1 MTAIISP
8 WKSAMQLPQII
19 SIKETGN
26 PSFKKMVNTP
36 WDTGVKPIENVVI
49 NPMSAPPRSARHRFP
64 SPHTSWRSRYKWN
77 RPNWYFRGHFAN
89 CSLAYFLLDHSTT
102 IYITYVP
109 DYTHMAGSF
118 VSSYGSPVCTFCHKT
133 IKIYG
138 LYHKHKG
145 WKDWNP
151 AWSIPGI

>member
-1 MTAIISP
+1 
-8 WKSAMQLPQII
+8 MQLPQII

-49 NPMSAPPRSARHRFP
+49 NPMIRPPRSAR
-64 SPHTSWRSRYKWN
+64 T
-77 RPNWYFRGHFAN
+77 G
-89 CSLAYFLLDHSTT
+89 FLHHIPADGQGIHGTGQTGASVAILPTVHLLIFSST
-102 IYITYVP
+102 IEPRYITYVP
-109 DYTHMAGSF
+109 DCTHMAGSF

-145 WKDWNP
+145 
-151 AWSIPGI
+151 